1 MNKILKKIMQILKI
15 TSISLVFL
23 LVLNK
28 ASFACDFLSINIGGN
43 KSQIEKYFGP
53 IETDEENVEEP
64 NDVTTVSA
72 EIDRFCPNSN
82 LGNSFIRA
90 FIVNDKIAGI
100 IIGITVEL

>member
-1 MNKILKKIMQILKI
+1 MNKILKNIMQILKI

-28 ASFACDFLSINIGGN
+28 ASFACDFLSINIGSN

-82 LGNSFIRA
+82 LGNSLFER
-90 FIVNDKIAGI
+90 
-100 IIGITVEL
+100 LL